1 MTGYNERTSWEENL
15 ADGGLWRMN
24 HSEAVTS
31 GAVERYLLGQLSAAE
46 SEEFESHYFDC
57 LECTRELRVAAIFED
72 NIRAVVLDER
82 RSPKPS
88 IWGWLWQRPW
98 SVVPAVAGSAFAAVS
113 IYQGLVVIP
122 GLRGEL
128 HDAVTPQAVASY
140 ALAPIS
146 HGDARVLEVPKG
158 GRFYSIYMDPTWTG
172 SFAAYVFSMQDKAGS
187 IKVSVHVPAP
197 PPGKPLQILMARPVL
212 PSGRYTAT
220 ISNAAEAGK
229 PEAELARYTLVL
241 KLE

>member
-1 MTGYNERTSWEENL
+1 MTGYNERTSWEENP

-72 NIRAVVLDER
+72 NVRAVVLEER

-98 SVVPAVAGSAFAAVS
+98 SVVPAVAGSAFAVVTL
-113 IYQGLVVIP
+113 YQGLVVIP

-128 HDAVTPQAVASY
+128 HAALSPQTVASY
-140 ALAPIS
+140 ALAIS
-146 HGDARVLEVPKG
+146 RSDTRTLEVPKG
-158 GRFYSIYMDPTWTG
+158 DRFYSIHMDPAWNGPFATYLCTVQDQSG
-172 SFAAYVFSMQDKAGS
+172 SM
-187 IKVSVHVPAP
+187 KVSLRVPAP
-197 PPGKPLQILMARPVL
+197 PAAKPLEILMARQTL
-212 PSGRYTAT
+212 PSGRYTVV
-220 ISNAAEAGK
+220 IRNAAEAGK

-241 KLE
+241 KLD

>member
-1 MTGYNERTSWEENL
+1 MTGYNERTLWEENL

-46 SEEFESHYFDC
+46 TEEFEIHYFDC
-57 LECTRELRVAAIFED
+57 LECTQELRVAAIFED
-72 NIRAVVLDER
+72 NVRAVVLEER
-82 RSPKPS
+82 RTPKPS
-88 IWGWLWQRPW
+88 IWGWLRQRPW
-98 SVVPAVAGSAFAAVS
+98 SMVPAVAASAFAIAT

-128 HDAVTPQAVASY
+128 HAALSPQVVASY
-140 ALAPIS
+140 ALAIS
-146 HGDARVLEVPKG
+146 RSDTRTLEVPKG
-158 GRFYSIYMDPTWTG
+158 DRFYSIHMDPAWNG
-172 SFAAYVFSMQDKAGS
+172 SFAAYLCTVQDQSGS
-187 IKVSVHVPAP
+187 IRVSLRVPAP
-197 PPGKPLQILMARPVL
+197 PAAKPLEILMARQAL
-212 PSGRYTAT
+212 PSGRYTVV
-220 ISNAAEAGK
+220 IRNAAEAGQ

>member
-1 MTGYNERTSWEENL
+1 MTGYNKRTLCEENL

-72 NIRAVVLDER
+72 NVRAVVLEER

-98 SVVPAVAGSAFAAVS
+98 SVVPAVAGSAFAVVTL
-113 IYQGLVVIP
+113 YQGLVVIP

-128 HDAVTPQAVASY
+128 HNAVSPQVVASY
-140 ALAPIS
+140 ALAIS
-146 HGDARVLEVPKG
+146 RGDTRTLEIPKG
-158 GRFYSIYMDPTWTG
+158 DRFYSIHMDPAWQG
-172 SFAAYVFSMQDKAGS
+172 SFAAYLCTVQDQSGS
-187 IKVSVHVPAP
+187 IKVSLGVPAP
-197 PPGKPLQILMARPVL
+197 PPSKPLEILMARQTL
-212 PSGRYTAT
+212 PSGRYTVV
-220 ISNAAEAGK
+220 IHNAAEAGK